1 MTNSIILTNTDFRKG
16 MNAILF
22 ILFWCHIFIF
32 YLHTLWV
39 QRTVC
44 SSQMDNLIMVN
55 VLLTNIFILLI
66 C

>member
-1 MTNSIILTNTDFRKG
+1 

-32 YLHTLWV
+32 YLHSLWV

-44 SSQMDNLIMVN
+44 SSQMDNLIMAN
-55 VLLTNIFILLI
+55 VASTDTFILLI